1 MSLPRVGWP
10 RVFTWLMGE
19 GHGSTD
25 AASTSAAGAS
35 AASAGPEAVVRSF
48 TDHLTHV
55 RGYSVHTVRGYRT
68 DVRSLLA
75 FAGIESSS
83 EVGEIDLDLIRAWLA
98 ASAREGAARSSQAR
112 RASAVRAFTSWADD
126 QGLMPHGD
134 PGVRLTL
141 PKTQRKLPS
150 VPSAKGLAATL
161 DQVSATADDPE
172 GLRDAALMELLYA
185 AGLRVSE
192 LCGLDLDGL
201 DPAMETVTVV
211 GKGSRQRRVP
221 IGAPAAA
228 ALRAWLRDGRPVW
241 ATDQS
246 GTAVFL
252 GQHGRRLDPRVARRV
267 VNRITA
273 AAGGRVS
280 PHALRHAMATHTLE
294 GGADLRTVQ
303 ELLGHASLA
312 TTQIY
317 THVSA
322 ERLRQV
328 FQQAHPRA

>member
-1 MSLPRVGWP
+1 MRPQTVESHEAAP
-10 RVFTWLMGE
+10 
-19 GHGSTD
+19 HAAGSAAAAGSEQP
-25 AASTSAAGAS
+25 AAS
-35 AASAGPEAVVRSF
+35 VVESF
-48 TDHLTHV
+48 ADHLRHV
-55 RGYSVHTVRGYRT
+55 RGYSPHTVRAYCT
-68 DVRSLLA
+68 DVNALLE
-75 FAGIESSS
+75 FAGITET
-83 EVGEIDLDLIRAWLA
+83 GDLAALELNLIRAWLA
-98 ASAREGAARSSQAR
+98 AAAREGAARSSQAR
-112 RASAVRAFTSWADD
+112 RASAVRAFTAWADD
-126 QGLMPHGD
+126 QGLLPHGD

-141 PKTQRKLPS
+141 PKAQRKLPS
-150 VPSAKGLAATL
+150 VPSQKQVSGTL
-161 DQVSATADDPE
+161 DAVAATADDTE
-172 GLRDAALMELLYA
+172 SLRDAALMELLYA

-192 LCGLDLDGL
+192 LCGLNVTDLAPSL
-201 DPAMETVTVV
+201 DTVTVV

-221 IGAPAAA
+221 VGAPAAQ
-228 ALRAWLRDGRPVW
+228 ALRAWLELGRPDW
-241 ATDQS
+241 ITPES
-246 GTAVFL
+246 GEAVFL
-252 GQHGRRLDPRVARRV
+252 GKQGRRLDPRVARRV

-273 AAGGRVS
+273 AAGGQVS

>member
-1 MSLPRVGWP
+1 MSLAGQSWL
-10 RVFTWLMGE
+10 RVFTGVMQ
-19 GHGSTD
+19 D
-25 AASTSAAGAS
+25 I
-35 AASAGPEAVVRSF
+35 SAGKGNEAIVAAF
-48 TDHLTHV
+48 TDHLLHV
-55 RGYSVHTVRGYRT
+55 RGYSANTVRAYRT
-68 DVRSLLA
+68 DINALLE
-75 FAGIESSS
+75 FAGISGP
-83 EVGEIDLDLIRAWLA
+83 GELQALELNLIRAWLA
-98 ASAREGAARSSQAR
+98 SAARTGAARSSQAR
-112 RASAVRAFTSWADD
+112 RASAVRAFTAWADE
-126 QGLMPHGD
+126 QGLLPDGD

-141 PKTQRKLPS
+141 PKSQRKLPS
-150 VPSAKGLAATL
+150 VPSQKQVVGTL
-161 DQVSATADDPE
+161 DAVAAAADDPE

-192 LCGLDLDGL
+192 LCGLDMTDLAPSLD
-201 DPAMETVTVV
+201 TVTVV

-221 IGAPAAA
+221 IGAPAAR
-228 ALRAWLRDGRPVW
+228 ALRVWLDSGRPVW
-241 ATDQS
+241 VTADS
-246 GTAVFL
+246 GPAVFL
-252 GQHGRRLDPRVARRV
+252 GKQGRRLDPRVARRV